1 MASITVVETR
11 PTGTIADGA
20 AYFESS
26 TNKFIVYDA
35 TNASWLAF
43 ASDGVGSFSFYTTVY
58 ETEQSV
64 LDLATTN
71 TVSEGDILYAKDTD
85 SLYVATNNSNWQKF
99 TYDS

>member
-11 PTGTIADGA
+11 PEGSIADGA

-43 ASDGVGSFSFYTTVY
+43 ASDGVGTPTFSEIDVY
-58 ETEQSV
+58 ETEAEIFT
-64 LDLATTN
+64 LTN
-71 TVSEGDILYAKDTD
+71 VADYTIVYVKETD
-85 SLYVATNNSNWQKF
+85 RLYVWDGSNW
-99 TYDS
+99 YLYNND

>member
-11 PTGTIADGA
+11 PTGTIADGD

-26 TNKFIVYDA
+26 TNKFVVYDA

-43 ASDGVGSFSFYTTVY
+43 ASDGVGSCAFNISVY
-58 ETEQSV
+58 ATEQAV
-64 LDLATTN
+64 ADIGLTN
-71 TVSEGDILYAKDTD
+71 TVTVGDLAYAQDTD
-85 SLYVATNNSNWQKF
+85 SLYVADANTNWQKF

>member
-26 TNKFIVYDA
+26 TNKFVVYDA

-43 ASDGVGSFSFYTTVY
+43 ASDGVGTLSFPQIFVYATEAEIFALTNVTDYTMAHAKQTDKLYVY
-58 ETEQSV
+58 EDGSWYIY
-64 LDLATTN
+64 N
-71 TVSEGDILYAKDTD
+71 ND
-85 SLYVATNNSNWQKF
+85 STA
-99 TYDS
+99 